1 MAFSTP
7 RLAALVVALSV
18 LPTSGCA
25 LFGLWHRVDRDY
37 LDEVPNEEKL
47 LLFDA
52 ENGVYIAKDE
62 IISARRAIEE
72 AENAIDR
79 AEDYQDVIDDRKSSG
94 AAIDTPEVLNLLGRW
109 NEARIT
115 LRELELELAEQRLDT
130 AQVRLYAA
138 RARYEQAKAQ
148 LVKDHNPEE
157 GTSIDIEDFDE
168 QVADAEVDEKEAQA
182 ALEAVEVR
190 VSEQRQRYTDVSRR
204 LQAVSEGAY
213 GGPWADLVD

>member
-1 MAFSTP
+1 MRAFAGL
-7 RLAALVVALSV
+7 LAALVLAPCL
-18 LPTSGCA
+18 SGCA

-37 LDEVPNEEKL
+37 LDDVPNEEKL

-72 AENAIDR
+72 AERAIDR
-79 AEDYQDVIDDRKSSG
+79 AEDYGDVIDDRRESG
-94 AAIDTPEVLNLLGRW
+94 ATIDTPEVLNLLAQW
-109 NEARIT
+109 NDARIA
-115 LRELELELAEQRLDT
+115 LREIELELAEQRLDT
-130 AQVRLYAA
+130 AEVRLYAA

-168 QVADAEVDEKEAQA
+168 QVADAEVDEKEALA
-182 ALEAVEVR
+182 ALEEVEVR
-190 VSEQRQRYTDVSRR
+190 VTDQRKKYTDVSRK
-204 LQAVSEGAY
+204 LQTVSKGAY
-213 GGPWADLVD
+213 GGPWADLID